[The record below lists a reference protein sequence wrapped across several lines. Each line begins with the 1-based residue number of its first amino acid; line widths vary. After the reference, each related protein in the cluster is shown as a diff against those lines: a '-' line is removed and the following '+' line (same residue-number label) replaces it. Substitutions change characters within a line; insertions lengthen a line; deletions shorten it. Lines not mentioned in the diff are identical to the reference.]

1 MEVIP
6 VLALSMS
13 KRPRLENLRD
23 LLEVGVSETALLKL
37 LNKLNKAEPIKSS
50 TFKRHVNAA
59 LAEEK
64 QLFDVHHLKAV
75 EGDPVQ
81 VLVANLPKLLTHFA
95 SKNERYSFFLK
106 QAINDAGAEL
116 SIVLY
121 HDDVQSGNILSPS
134 VSKKS
139 TLVYCNF
146 LSMPKRLLRS
156 AFTWLPLS
164 LLPHND
170 YVRIDGGLSALM
182 RTILHAIHGIS
193 GVPISI
199 PGLPC
204 FSLRVGH
211 FVADFD
217 AQRAT
222 YLSRGSAGL
231 RPCVHCAN
239 VVKKGTGL
247 SDPTFVEI
255 DVPDLDSCLLVSDQ
269 SFWSACDQLAG
280 LVASGASKKNVED
293 YAMRIGLRHNPQ
305 SVLFDLHVRHLI
317 GPSKLIPDP
326 MHSYASNG
334 IANQEIMSLW
344 CLLADKLDSGA
355 LVNAIVEM
363 NFRRAHE
370 TILSRGIR
378 GLFNEKKLSGDLYKG
393 PAWETEL
400 VVPLLY
406 FFAAQLFGASAD
418 LGPHL
423 ASFQALLLCMRSIR
437 LLLRFPMN
445 DRKLK
450 ELQTRH
456 QSAFNAAYGSS
467 QCRPKHHHRLHMIGR
482 PVISCAAMETKHRD
496 YKKNLADR
504 LETMLYSQDAKLAKS
519 ALPRLV
525 LCQLEAMNVQE
536 SFQEIGLMH
545 PIYQSQDICE
555 FLPDDF
561 RHVVAFLSKK
571 ANTAFCVVNK
581 DDILF
586 VLDDDG
592 CILECLYVQCCFSL
606 QSSLFLFVE
615 PMSFLKQEHE
625 ADHWRRTHRIEL
637 RGVPELRYHLHP
649 LLWAWPD
656 DERLLTLW

>member
-1 MEVIP
+1 
-6 VLALSMS
+6 MS
-13 KRPRLENLRD
+13 KRPRLERDSLRD
-23 LLEVGVSETALLKL
+23 LLEVGVSDTALLKL
-37 LNKLNKAEPIKSS
+37 LNKLNKSEPVKST

-59 LAEEK
+59 LSEEK
-64 QLFDVHHLKAV
+64 ELFDLHHLKAI

-81 VLVANLPKLLTHFA
+81 VPVANLPKLLAHFA
-95 SKNERYSFFLK
+95 SKNSRYSGFLK
-106 QAINDAGAEL
+106 QAIIDAGGEL
-116 SIVLY
+116 SIILY

-139 TLVYCNF
+139 TLVYANF

-156 AFTWLPLS
+156 AFTWLPVS

-182 RTILHAIHGIS
+182 RAILHAIQGIS
-193 GVPISI
+193 GDRFLLPSL
-199 PGLPC
+199 GLRC
-204 FSLRVGH
+204 SLQVRH

-239 VVKKGTGL
+239 VVKKGSGL

-255 DVPDLDSCLLVSDQ
+255 DVPDLDSCILVSDED
-269 SFWSACDQLAG
+269 FWSACDQLSR
-280 LVASGASKKNVED
+280 LVASGRTKKDIED
-293 YAMRIGLRHNPQ
+293 YAMRTGLHHNPE
-305 SVLFDLHVRHLI
+305 SVVFDLHVRHLVA
-317 GPSKLIPDP
+317 PSKLIPDP

-344 CLLADKLDSGA
+344 SLLLENGLDSGA
-355 LVNAIVEM
+355 LATAIVAL
-363 NFRRAHE
+363 NFQRAHD

-378 GLFNEKKLSGDLYKG
+378 GLFNEKKMCGDLYKG

-400 VVPLLY
+400 VIPLLY
-406 FFAAQLFGASAD
+406 FFAAQLFGTSAD
-418 LGPHL
+418 LLPHL
-423 ASFQALLLCMRSIR
+423 ASFQALLLCMRSVR

-450 ELQTRH
+450 DCQTKH
-456 QSAFNAAYGSS
+456 QLAFNAAYGASR
-467 QCRPKHHHRLHMIGR
+467 CRPKHHHRLHMIGR
-482 PVISCAAMETKHRD
+482 PLISCAAMESKHRE

-504 LETMLYSQDAKLAKS
+504 LETMLYSQGAKLAKA

-525 LCQLEAMNVQE
+525 LCQLESMDVQE

-545 PIYQSQDICE
+545 PMYQSLDLRD
-555 FLPDDF
+555 FLPAQF
-561 RHVVAFLSKK
+561 RNVVPFVSKK

-581 DDILF
+581 GDILF
-586 VLDDDG
+586 VLDDEG
-592 CILECLYVQCCFSL
+592 CILECIYLQCCFSV
-606 QSSLFLFVE
+606 QGSLFFFVE
-615 PMSFLKQEHE
+615 PLGFVKQEHE
-625 ADHWRRTHRIEL
+625 ADHWRRTHRVEL
-637 RGVPELRYHLHP
+637 RGPPELRYHLHP
-649 LLWAWPD
+649 LLWAWHD
-656 DERLLTLW
+656 DETLLTLW